1 MFGLHTNAEIIYYTN
16 YAKSLWF
23 NTLSMQTSEG
33 GESGGVN
40 REEYVTGVASD
51 IQAKLP
57 EVFDIYNIKKKF
69 EMPTPAQ
76 VVLLQELERFN
87 VLLEVMT
94 RSL

>member
-1 MFGLHTNAEIIYYTN
+1 
-16 YAKSLWF
+16 
-23 NTLSMQTSEG
+23 
-33 GESGGVN
+33 
-40 REEYVTGVASD
+40 VASD

-87 VLLEVMT
+87 VLLDEMT